1 MGGSSK
7 LILKSSFC
15 GKILEGHDVLC
26 FGLVAGSCW
35 YIRSVFKV
43 ISDMQGVA
51 MNNLLPSMVCVE
63 LSILGRISQK
73 VAMS

>member
-26 FGLVAGSCW
+26 FSLVAGSCW
-35 YIRSVFKV
+35 YTRSVFEV

-51 MNNLLPSMVCVE
+51 ISNLLPSMVCIE
-63 LSILGRISQK
+63 LSILGRISRK
-73 VAMS
+73 VTMS